1 MSRIDQALKRREA
14 ANRNVSSD
22 AATAAIDTAT
32 SLDQYSQEGR
42 HPTSLQ
48 TPHRSGSG
56 ESTGSGQRASIEL
69 RTVTAVSA
77 LQDNDELRARLVTGS
92 VSKLS
97 IEQYRRLAAVLHE
110 EQVRRQLKTVM
121 ITSAAPHEG
130 KTLTVINL
138 ALTLSESY
146 GRRVLVIDADLRW
159 PSAHTFLNVPNT
171 AGLTDALRDAHHGLQ
186 ITNVSGALSIVTA
199 GHAGATPLA
208 GLTSP
213 RMAEVIED
221 CATRFDWVLLD
232 TPPVGML
239 PDAQVL
245 ARLVGGVIFVI
256 GAGSTPAATVE
267 QAIAELGDDSIIGT
281 VLNRVEERRIGTADY
296 YNQYYSRYS
305 SSEDPR

>member
-1 MSRIDQALKRREA
+1 MSRIDQALKMREA
-14 ANRNVSSD
+14 ANRRVSSD
-22 AATAAIDTAT
+22 AATEAIETAT
-32 SLDQYSQEGR
+32 SLEQYSQEGR
-42 HPTSLQ
+42 YPTSLQ
-48 TPHRSGSG
+48 APKRSG
-56 ESTGSGQRASIEL
+56 ESAGSGASLEF
-69 RTVTAVSA
+69 RTATAVPVSEG
-77 LQDNDELRARLVTGS
+77 DEDLRARLVTGS
-92 VSKLS
+92 VSKLT

-130 KTLTVINL
+130 KTLTVVNL

-159 PSAHTFLNVPNT
+159 PSVHTFLNVTNNQ
-171 AGLTDALRDAHHGLQ
+171 GLTEALRGARNGLQ
-186 ITNVSGALSIVTA
+186 ITNVSDRLSVVTA
-199 GHAGATPLA
+199 GHSSATPLA

-213 RMAEVIED
+213 RMAEVIEE

-239 PDAQVL
+239 PDAQLL

-256 GAGSTPAATVE
+256 AAGSTPAATVE
-267 QAIAELGDDSIIGT
+267 QAIAELGDEAIIGT
-281 VLNRVEERRIGTADY
+281 VLNRVEEKRIGTADY

-305 SSEDPR
+305 NSEDPR